1 MKNNKK
7 IKSKDVMKILRG
19 FIRKEIVGLSN
30 IREDGK
36 MDLRFPNGQIFTIAV
51 EEAKSLDLSAR
62 MRI

>member
-51 EEAKSLDLSAR
+51 EEVKSA
-62 MRI
+62 